1 LAAAEDVAS
10 SVVEAVVADSADA
23 EALGVGAV
31 VVVVVAVS
39 SNPVLFDRRILTD
52 SH

>member
-10 SVVEAVVADSADA
+10 SVVEAEVADSADA
-23 EALGVGAV
+23 EALGVGA